1 MSDRVQMTIDVVSD
15 VVCPW
20 CYLGK
25 HRLEQA
31 LAAMPEVDAEIRWR
45 PFQLDPTIP
54 PGSIDRAEYIRR
66 KFGGPEALD
75 QAHQHLKQA
84 GAAAGIDYEFE
95 RITRSPNTIDPHR
108 LIRWAGEAGVEDAMV
123 ERLFRLYFTEGADVG
138 DHTVLVQAA
147 KELGMDGDT
156 VARDLATDRDRAQV
170 KADIDSAAHAGI
182 TGVPCFIFDRR
193 AAVMGAQSPQILMS
207 GIRQALNARAL
218 EPAEEPV

>member
-1 MSDRVQMTIDVVSD
+1 MSERIRLAIDVVSD

-31 LAAMPEVDAEIRWR
+31 LAAVPEIDAEIRWR

-54 PGSIDRAEYIRR
+54 PEGVDRAEYVRR

-75 QAHQHLKQA
+75 GPHQHLAQA
-84 GAAAGIDYEFE
+84 GAAAGIDYHFD
-95 RITRSPNTIDPHR
+95 RITRSPNTIDAHR
-108 LIRWAGEAGVEDAMV
+108 LLRWAAEAGAEGPLVEH
-123 ERLFRLYFTEGADVG
+123 LFHLYFSDGADIG
-138 DHTVLVQAA
+138 SHAVLAQAA
-147 KELGMDGDT
+147 QDVGMDADA

-170 KADIDSAAHAGI
+170 QADIQSASRAGI

-193 AAVMGAQSPQILMS
+193 AAVMGAQSPEVLVS
-207 GIRQALNARAL
+207 AIRQALNAQ
-218 EPAEEPV
+218 AEEAV